1 MHISA
6 ALQLA
11 ALITAGF
18 LAQWLAWRVRLPAI
32 VFLLVIGLVLG
43 PALGWLD
50 PEAVLGELFFPIVSL
65 GVAIILFEGA
75 ATLRLRDV
83 RGLQGTVVRLVTL
96 GALVTMGLLAV
107 AAHYIAGLSW
117 GLAALFGA
125 LTCVTGPTVI
135 APILRTVRP
144 NVRIANVLR
153 WEGIVIDPIG
163 ALLAVLVYEIVRNGQ
178 GGQSWLVF
186 GETVLVGSVVGAVSA
201 LVLATLLR
209 RHWIPEFLQT
219 YGTLSFV
226 LFTFA
231 GANQLASESGL
242 LAVTV
247 MGMILANIKGLA
259 IEEIVNFKENLSTLL
274 ISGLFIMLAA
284 RMPWP
289 LPPGAWWMGLAI
301 LLFAQFI
308 VRPVS
313 VWFST
318 VGGGLSWRERALI
331 AWIAPRGIVAAAVS
345 ALFALKLEQQNLAGS
360 DYLVPL
366 TFALII
372 GTVVLQSFTAGPLA
386 RYLKVLS
393 PEPRGVL
400 IVGANAPARA
410 VAKALIAQ
418 GVPVRI
424 ADDDWF
430 DVRAAR
436 MDNLP
441 TWYGDPVSDR
451 AEADLDLSGL
461 GQLFAMSARRELN
474 NLACVHYRSEFG
486 RHAVYELAIR
496 EPGEGAANNG
506 AAQGIQAPYLFGE
519 QVSIAMLHERL
530 QQGWRIKTTRITE
543 TFGKDAFFALY
554 GQETTP
560 LLSLDDKERLRVVAQ
575 GKPLVLKPGWL
586 LVALVPPGQQDGA
599 VDYSAK

>member
-50 PEAVLGELFFPIVSL
+50 PEAVLGELFFPVVSL

-96 GALVTMGLLAV
+96 GAVVTMGLLAV

-144 NVRIANVLR
+144 NIRIANVLR

-178 GGQSWLVF
+178 GGQSWMVF

-209 RHWIPEFLQT
+209 RHWIPEFLHT
-219 YGTLSFV
+219 YGTLAFV

-247 MGMILANIKGLA
+247 MGMIMANIKGLA

-386 RYLKVLS
+386 RYLKVLA

-418 GVPVRI
+418 NVPVRI

-496 EPGEGAANNG
+496 EPGEGTASNG

-519 QVSIAMLHERL
+519 QISIALLHERL
-530 QQGWRIKTTRITE
+530 QQGWRIKATRITE

-554 GQETTP
+554 GQETAP
-560 LLSLDDKERLRVVAQ
+560 LFSLDDKERLRVVAQ
-575 GKPLVLKPGWL
+575 GRPLVLKPGWL
-586 LVALVPPGQQDGA
+586 LVALVPPGQQDAA